1 MFFLRKVPWNQR
13 LLESTVVK
21 SFIFFIREHDINF
34 TESISNEPFM
44 QFREYAE
51 NTGNKLNIR

>member
-1 MFFLRKVPWNQR
+1 MFLRKVPWHQR

-21 SFIFFIREHDINF
+21 SFIFFLREYDLNF
-34 TESISNEPFM
+34 TESISNEPVM

-51 NTGNKLNIR
+51 NMGNKLNIR